1 MASKERVNELEN
13 SLNLL
18 GSYIVSLEDTIEKL
32 RNENSNLLVENIILR
47 SRYDL
52 KSEEARTEILN
63 EERYA

>member
-52 KSEEARTEILN
+52 ESEEARTEILN

>member
-52 KSEEARTEILN
+52 ESEEARTEILN
-63 EERYA
+63 EERYT

>member
-47 SRYDL
+47 SRYDPE
-52 KSEEARTEILN
+52 SEEARTEILN

>member
-32 RNENSNLLVENIILR
+32 RNENSNLLIENIILR

-52 KSEEARTEILN
+52 ESEEARTEILN